1 MLNVKIDYFPK
12 ALLQAS
18 ECNDRCSG
26 VLMAEVKSGDKGALS
41 IKSKY
46 IPGSSYSFSVEL
58 DYGRS
63 YMGKFCVE
71 LRINPKLGNFFG
83 TVGIGN
89 VLSV

>member
-1 MLNVKIDYFPK
+1 MIIANII
-12 ALLQAS
+12 
-18 ECNDRCSG
+18 
-26 VLMAEVKSGDKGALS
+26 SGDTGALS
-41 IKSKY
+41 VKSRF